1 MSGSLPAHDIPD
13 PVPPA
18 AVPVGT
24 GPVSGHCH
32 PSDHDW
38 VSSLGFGAHVRHLM
52 AVTGLDWRVLAIA
65 AGVSPRTVGR
75 LLGAGR
81 PLRRIRTTD
90 ARRLLLLDRDDLA
103 LLEAQQ
109 VGAAATAR
117 RVRAL
122 LESGQPIGR
131 VCTELDIGYHELLR
145 LAGGRAAHCSAMVRI
160 RALAACQNHRLW
172 AHVDDEETDE
182 AEEAS
187 R

>member
-1 MSGSLPAHDIPD
+1 MSGSLSAHRLSTS
-13 PVPPA
+13 VTPA
-18 AVPVGT
+18 AIPT
-24 GPVSGHCH
+24 GPGSIPAHCH
-32 PSDHDW
+32 PGDHGW
-38 VSSLGFGAHVRHLM
+38 VSSLGFGAHLRHLL

-103 LLEAQQ
+103 LLEARQ
-109 VGAAATAR
+109 VGAAATSR

-131 VCTELDIGYHELLR
+131 VCAELDIGHHELLR
-145 LAGGRAAHCSAMVRI
+145 LAAGRAAHCSAMVRI
-160 RALAACQNHRLW
+160 RALASCQNHRLW